1 MNDQTYSIIFGENRN
16 MKINYSPKGTITGV
30 FLIIALALSSKS
42 FGQDQSVKDLQSSAT
57 KEVKEEKIDSGK
69 TWKTGGIYTLN
80 FGQGSQSNWAAGGDD
95 FSMSLA
101 TYLGLHAFY
110 KEGKSSWDN
119 TLDLNYGLVNTTSLG
134 TRKND
139 DRIDLLSKY
148 GYAISPKWDVAAL
161 FNFHT
166 QFAKG
171 YSYNSDG
178 TKDLL
183 SNFMAPGYLLLSL
196 GFDYKP
202 VRGLAIFISPITS
215 RWTFVNDDSL
225 SAKGSYGIDPGKK
238 VKNEIGAFAS
248 ITYMADL
255 NKTKTLNYNGR
266 LDLFSNYEHNPQNVD
281 LMMTNMFVA
290 KISKALNAS
299 LSLNFI
305 YDDDVKL
312 FGPNHDSPGLQFK
325 SLLAAGLAIK
335 F

>member
-1 MNDQTYSIIFGENRN
+1 
-16 MKINYSPKGTITGV
+16 MKIGKLTRKTPS
-30 FLIIALALSSKS
+30 LILGLLATAVSLNSLA
-42 FGQDQSVKDLQSSAT
+42 QDQSVKDLQSAAT
-57 KEVKEEKIDSGK
+57 QEVKKEKIDSGK

-80 FGQGSQSNWAAGGDD
+80 FGQGSQNNWAAGGDD
-95 FSMSLA
+95 FSLSLA
-101 TYLGLHAFY
+101 TYLGLYAHY
-110 KEGKSSWDN
+110 QKGKNSWDN

-161 FNFHT
+161 FDFHS
-166 QFAKG
+166 QFSKG
-171 YSYNSDG
+171 YNYNSDG
-178 TKDLL
+178 TRDLL

-202 VRGLAIFISPITS
+202 VKGLSIFLSPATS
-215 RWTFVNDDSL
+215 RWTFVEDDSL
-225 SAKGSYGIDPGKK
+225 SAKGSYGVDPGKK

-248 ITYMADL
+248 IIYIADL
-255 NKTKTLNYNGR
+255 NQSKSLSYNGR

-281 LMMTNMFVA
+281 VMMTNMFVA
-290 KISKALNAS
+290 KISRALNAS

-312 FGPNHDSPGLQFK
+312 FGPQHDAPGLQFK
-325 SLLAAGLAIK
+325 SLLAAGLALK